1 MTGLRS
7 LALSFRLIHCLC
19 FPRRV
24 KGRGFID
31 FAPLPFLKRY
41 RFVRCPANN
50 GLCFA
55 ILVVGR
61 PGLGEVGTVLNWIVT
76 GLSEDGLSRYTS
88 SLCGDANWYAG
99 DRRWN

>member
-1 MTGLRS
+1 M
-7 LALSFRLIHCLC
+7 
-19 FPRRV
+19 

-88 SLCGDANWYAG
+88 SLYGDVNRYVG
-99 DRRWN
+99 NRRWN